1 MNNKLTQDQL
11 AQVVAEVE
19 RLSQRRE
26 AELNREEVNQI
37 LQELSLPPDLLDDAL
52 VQVERRQAL
61 EVQQKRNRWIGI
73 SIAAV
78 LVGIIAIV
86 TLSSQQKQQAYSRI
100 SPYQSRITLAQD
112 NGSNLTGIDRQANPK
127 VYYRVTLQ
135 DAPIGEKLSLSCD
148 WIDPN
153 GKIAHQNRYE
163 TRQID
168 KSIWPTF
175 CYYQLGS
182 AAAAGNWKVQMSLG
196 NRILS
201 SASFTVK

>member
-86 TLSSQQKQQAYSRI
+86 TQ
-100 SPYQSRITLAQD
+100 P
-112 NGSNLTGIDRQANPK
+112 
-127 VYYRVTLQ
+127 
-135 DAPIGEKLSLSCD
+135 
-148 WIDPN
+148 
-153 GKIAHQNRYE
+153 
-163 TRQID
+163 
-168 KSIWPTF
+168 
-175 CYYQLGS
+175 
-182 AAAAGNWKVQMSLG
+182 AAATAKLALAGCNKLPPL
-196 NRILS
+196 NL
-201 SASFTVK
+201 